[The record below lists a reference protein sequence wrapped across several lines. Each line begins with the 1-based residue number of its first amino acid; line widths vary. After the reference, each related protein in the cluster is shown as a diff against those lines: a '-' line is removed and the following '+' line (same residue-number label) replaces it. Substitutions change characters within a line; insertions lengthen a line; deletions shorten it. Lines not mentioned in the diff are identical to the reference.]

1 MALSGS
7 RVNDPRRKTGEY
19 PPARLLL
26 PGGLDASGGGGA
38 LFMDTY
44 DRRLDYGNADFDIP
58 QRLTG
63 SFTYNLPVKV
73 NGFLGLYSGLPFS
86 VQSASNTLN
95 TGGTSRASY
104 IFTVHIF
111 EAAAPTT
118 TAHSPEHA
126 QKRTGSPPAYRASGT
141 MPALPIHSVPGT
153 RMSATRSSMGPT
165 TGAGPVL

>member
-73 NGFLGLYSGLPFS
+73 NGFLGRAVNGWQLNGILSLYSGLPFS

-141 MPALPIHSVPGT
+141 MHDRIKYS
-153 RMSATRSSMGPT
+153 
-165 TGAGPVL
+165 